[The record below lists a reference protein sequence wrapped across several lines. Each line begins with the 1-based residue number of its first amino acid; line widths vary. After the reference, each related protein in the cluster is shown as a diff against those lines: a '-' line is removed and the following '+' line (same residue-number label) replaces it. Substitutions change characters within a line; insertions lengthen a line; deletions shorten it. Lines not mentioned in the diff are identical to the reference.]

1 MVFYSYKGDGTEYHS
16 VQQILSHV
24 ASTFVDASIA
34 DGDALSAT
42 LTADTGYTIDTVVV
56 TMGGEDITATAY
68 TSATGAVAIAS
79 VDADVVI
86 LATAEETT

>member
-1 MVFYSYKGDGTEYHS
+1 MIFYSYEGDDTSFHS

-34 DGDALSAT
+34 DGDAFSAT
-42 LTADTGYTIDTVVV
+42 LTADTGYTIATVVV
-56 TMGGEDITATAY
+56 TMGGEDITSEAY
-68 TSATGAVAIAS
+68 TTETGAVAIAS

-86 LATAEETT
+86 LATAEETI